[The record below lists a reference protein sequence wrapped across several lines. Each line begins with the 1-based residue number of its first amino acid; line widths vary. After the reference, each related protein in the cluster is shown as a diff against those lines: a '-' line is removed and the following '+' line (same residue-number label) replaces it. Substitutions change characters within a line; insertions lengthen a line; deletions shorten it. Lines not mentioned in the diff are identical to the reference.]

1 MGIQYFIKSTLV
13 GIPIGLAFLDIVGY
27 VARVEGSSMQ
37 PVLNP
42 GEIDCDYVFLSRWSV
57 RNLEVNRGDIVSL
70 VSPKNPDQKIL
81 KRVLALEGD
90 TVSTMGYYKPYVTV
104 PEGHFWIEGDNTG
117 NSLDSNIFGPVALG
131 LVTARATCIVWP
143 PSRWQILPSELPQ
156 KRRPLIQRD
165 QKSS

>member
-1 MGIQYFIKSTLV
+1 MGISRFLKSALA

-42 GEIDCDYVFLSRWSV
+42 GERDTDYVFLSRWSV

-70 VSPKNPDQKIL
+70 ISPKNPDQKIL

-90 TVSTMGYYKPYVTV
+90 VISTIGYYKPFVTV

-117 NSLDSNIFGPVALG
+117 NSLDSNTFGPIALG
-131 LVTARATCIVWP
+131 LCQARALAIVWP
-143 PSRWQILPSELPQ
+143 PSRWQILPTDVPQ
-156 KRRPLIQRD
+156 KRLPIVRRD
-165 QKSS
+165 KQIS

>member
-1 MGIQYFIKSTLV
+1 MGISRFLKSALA

-37 PVLNP
+37 PALNP
-42 GEIDCDYVFLSRWSV
+42 GQKDTDYVFLSRWSV

-90 TVSTMGYYKPYVTV
+90 VISTIGYYKPFVTV
-104 PEGHFWIEGDNTG
+104 PEGHFWIEGDNTR
-117 NSLDSNIFGPVALG
+117 NSLDSNTFGPIALG
-131 LVTARATCIVWP
+131 LCQARAVCIVWP
-143 PSRWQILPSELPQ
+143 PSRWQFLPSELPQ
-156 KRRPLIQRD
+156 KRQPIVRRD
-165 QKSS
+165 T